1 MNGTLIR
8 GRVRSKMNIIRA
20 TEACSLLHS
29 EASILSCW
37 RGIVSREFLQCTQCI
52 DCIVA
57 ALRIYQ
63 QDGAILWSLGWKES
77 ASSCVLDLRMHV
89 KLRQKWPACV
99 ASDHP
104 ELFVAALALQYTA
117 GAPALSSSCT
127 SSPRPA
133 SLVLSVVKIVLLPH
147 KNQKKQGGVDKALLK
162 AKFHSST
169 LRFGP
174 YGRAPGSTP

>member
-1 MNGTLIR
+1 MYRLHRRCSAHITAGRGHTLVSWLEGIR
-8 GRVRSKMNIIRA
+8 LQLCARLA
-20 TEACSLLHS
+20 H
-29 EASILSCW
+29 AS
-37 RGIVSREFLQCTQCI
+37 QT
-52 DCIVA
+52 
-57 ALRIYQ
+57 
-63 QDGAILWSLGWKES
+63 K
-77 ASSCVLDLRMHV
+77 
-89 KLRQKWPACV
+89 QKWPACV

-104 ELFVAALALQYTA
+104 ELFVAALALQCTA